1 MQQHL
6 AQPTPPSLI
15 TLSPKVF
22 NSYVD
27 QDNVMREANRFLGKQ
42 TSKLH
47 TLVKTDDIVYI

>member
-6 AQPTPPSLI
+6 AQPTPPSFI